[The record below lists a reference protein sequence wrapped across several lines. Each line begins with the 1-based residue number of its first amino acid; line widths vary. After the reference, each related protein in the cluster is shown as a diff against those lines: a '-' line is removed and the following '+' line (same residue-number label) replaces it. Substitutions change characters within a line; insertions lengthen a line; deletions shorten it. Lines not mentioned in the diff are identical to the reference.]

1 MKALVYHEP
10 KRLQWE
16 DVPEPRV
23 KDDQL
28 LVSMRAVGICGSD
41 LHGYL
46 GITGRRIPPMIMG
59 HEFSGVVMETGKKVT
74 RFSVG
79 DRICVQP
86 IQFCGTCEFCKAGLQ
101 NICPNKMILGV
112 MDINGAMAEMV
123 AVNETNAFPLPDNV
137 SFVAGSMVEPFSVA
151 HSAIK
156 QAPSLENMDVA
167 IIGMGTIGLCILQ
180 FVKMNGAK
188 KIYVSDMSEK
198 RLDTAATFGADV
210 LINPKKG
217 DASEKVLGQS
227 GQRGVDICFEA
238 VGESVTARQSIEMTK
253 IKGHV
258 IWVGNSAREIEIDM
272 QKVVTTEL
280 NIQGIYGFTSET
292 FKETLSIIN
301 RGLLLPQKIVS
312 IEEHVSN
319 GAEVFETMLSG
330 KDRYIKA
337 ILTNK

>member
-1 MKALVYHEP
+1 MKALVYHGP
-10 KRLQWE
+10 KDLRWE
-16 DVPEPRV
+16 DVPEP
-23 KDDQL
+23 KIADDQL
-28 LVSMRAVGICGSD
+28 LVAMRAVGVCGSD

-59 HEFSGVVMETGKKVT
+59 HEFSGVVMETGSKVT

-86 IQFCGTCEFCKAGLQ
+86 IQFCGTCEFCKAGAQ
-101 NICPNKMILGV
+101 NICPNKEILGV

-123 AVNETNAFPLPDNV
+123 AVKETNAFALPDNV

-156 QAPSLENMDVA
+156 QAPPLENMEVA

-180 FVKMNGAK
+180 YVKMNGAK
-188 KIYVSDMSEK
+188 KIYVCDLSET
-198 RLDTAATFGADV
+198 RLDTAAALGADV
-210 LINPKKG
+210 IVNPKKG
-217 DASEKVLGQS
+217 DASENVLQQS
-227 GQRGVDICFEA
+227 GGRGVDICFEA
-238 VGESVTARQSIEMTK
+238 VGESVTARESLEMTK
-253 IKGHV
+253 IKGQV
-258 IWVGNSAREIEIDM
+258 IWVGNSAKTIEIDM

-280 NIQGIYGFTSET
+280 NIQGIYGFTNET
-292 FKETLSIIN
+292 FKETLSILDK
-301 RGLLLPQKIVS
+301 GLLYPQQIVS
-312 IEEHVSN
+312 IEEHVSK
-319 GAEVFETMLSG
+319 GAEVFETMLAE